1 MWVEVEGPWE
11 LNQRKE
17 AEASVWEG
25 VEMLL
30 GFDRRQRA
38 SKSDDDEQMRRRR
51 ASATI
56 ASKCDDGE

>member
-11 LNQRKE
+11 LNRRKE
-17 AEASVWEG
+17 AKALVWEG
-25 VEMLL
+25 AEMSL